1 VDFDM
6 PQKQPAHVGSGPG
19 KKHVFSCSQVGSPAN
34 QSKPDLCKLSKREL
48 ILRKLLLCSAII
60 LISSVNNGK
69 SLAML
74 AMGAPVQTSTQV
86 LSAPA
91 LDRQIDRV
99 LQRPEFDWRLPNT
112 QESKT
117 SPFLERC
124 LDLIRQAMVS
134 VGRGLEAALK
144 WILRFFGERQ
154 IVPLSGNTGITFPT
168 GFLAALTYVLVFAIA
183 GALIFF
189 VVRVFRARRSPQAIP
204 TVVSPEPDLAGETTS
219 ANQLPSEEWYAL
231 ARQKIADGDLRQG
244 QRAMFFAILSHLG
257 NRRFIALERWK
268 SNCDY
273 EFELG
278 RRARHLPQLPPLYT
292 ESRLRFERSWYGEY
306 TLTPADLEQYAGI
319 YERIKDAA
327 S

>member
-1 VDFDM
+1 
-6 PQKQPAHVGSGPG
+6 
-19 KKHVFSCSQVGSPAN
+19 
-34 QSKPDLCKLSKREL
+34 
-48 ILRKLLLCSAII
+48 
-60 LISSVNNGK
+60 LISSVNIGK
-69 SLAML
+69 SLSIL
-74 AMGAPVQTSTQV
+74 ATGAPVQTSTQV
-86 LSAPA
+86 LNAPA
-91 LDRQIDRV
+91 LDRQIGRV

-117 SPFLERC
+117 SPFLERY

-134 VGRGLEAALK
+134 VGRGLDAALK
-144 WILRFFGERQ
+144 WMLRLFGERQ

-183 GALIFF
+183 GALIFL
-189 VVRVFRARRSPQAIP
+189 VVRIFRARRSPRATP
-204 TVVSPEPDLAGETTS
+204 TIVSPEPDLAGETTS

-231 ARQKIADGDLRQG
+231 ARQKIAEGDLRQG
-244 QRAMFFAILSHLG
+244 QRAMFFAILSHLE

-306 TLTPADLEQYAGI
+306 TPTPADLEQYAGI

>member
-6 PQKQPAHVGSGPG
+6 PRKQPVHLASGPG
-19 KKHVFSCSQVGSPAN
+19 KKHVFSRGQDGSPAN
-34 QSKPDLCKLSKREL
+34 QSDASKLSKREL

-60 LISSVNNGK
+60 LISSVTIGK
-69 SLAML
+69 SPAILAT
-74 AMGAPVQTSTQV
+74 GAPVQTSTQV
-86 LSAPA
+86 LTAPA
-91 LDRQIDRV
+91 LDRQIDKV

-117 SPFLERC
+117 SPFLERY

-134 VGRGLEAALK
+134 VGRGLDAALK
-144 WILRFFGERQ
+144 WMLRFFGQRQ
-154 IVPLSGNTGITFPT
+154 IGPLSGNTGITFPT
-168 GFLAALTYVLVFAIA
+168 GFLAALTYVLVFVFA
-183 GALIFF
+183 GSLIFF

-273 EFELG
+273 EFELA